1 MAPLFLRDNVKT
13 NFNQMNENLIETS
26 ILNALSGPAKNSDIN
41 SSILVQFESLLAII
55 SVNDSAKKYKKM
67 YSLYI

>member
-1 MAPLFLRDNVKT
+1 
-13 NFNQMNENLIETS
+13 MNENLIETS
-26 ILNALSGPAKNSDIN
+26 IQNALSGPAKNSDIN